1 MYIVDGL
8 AMFSIVHSCPELL
21 ICSASTF
28 GRAIVMPNLK
38 PPITTTAA
46 AVAYRDSILKALP
59 SNSNFIPLM
68 TLYLTD
74 TMSPNEIKLASKSL
88 LSTRIFGRD
97 LLVSVLPFVSN
108 LYLVIFWGCIL
119 FFLLTWWWIDRKK
132 WGCLCCKIVSCR
144 CYDQFPRW
152 CYRSFWEVSTCSWGD
167 GWTGHASVGSLLIG
181 TLCLFVQYIEKQCIL
196 FSC

>member
-1 MYIVDGL
+1 
-8 AMFSIVHSCPELL
+8 MFSIVYSCPKLS

-38 PPITTTAA
+38 PPVTTTAA

-59 SNSNFIPLM
+59 SNSNFVPLM

-88 LSTRIFGRD
+88 LSTRNFGRD
-97 LLVSVLPFVSN
+97 LLFGD
-108 LYLVIFWGCIL
+108 FWGCIL
-119 FFLLTWWWIDRKK
+119 FFFLTWWWTDRKK
-132 WGCLCCKIVSCR
+132 WGRLCCKIVSCR

-167 GWTGHASVGSLLIG
+167 GWTGYASVGSLLIG

-196 FSC
+196 SSC